1 MSERQGE
8 AGWCH
13 RPVVLRSG
21 AEGPG
26 WPDGSGAPGQ
36 EAVAVEA
43 PVALIFNGVSHV
55 VMMATPLH
63 LSELGLGFALSE
75 GLLDDASQCYGI
87 DVVSTPLGWEVRM
100 DVATR
105 SFARLQERRRQLAGR
120 TGCGVCGLESL
131 QQWAHSPERRTGW
144 TRPAW
149 LNDWHGDGGG
159 GKAVQTAL
167 SLLPARQT
175 LNARTG
181 ALHAAA
187 WVTPQGQLQ
196 KVFEDVGRHNAL
208 DKLLG
213 HLARSGAQTATGFV
227 LMTSR
232 ASHELVHKCIRAG
245 VPLLATVSAPTSLA
259 IDAAH
264 AGQLHL
270 WAWCRD
276 GRFSAFA

>member
-1 MSERQGE
+1 MSDDSE
-8 AGWCH
+8 AGWH
-13 RPVVLRSG
+13 QRPVLRSG
-21 AEGPG
+21 LDGPS
-26 WPDGSGAPGQ
+26 DATQ

-43 PVALIFNGVSHV
+43 PVALVFNGVSHV

-63 LSELGLGFALSE
+63 MAELGLGFALSE
-75 GLLDDASQCYGI
+75 GLLDDASQCYGLEL
-87 DVVSTPLGWEVRM
+87 VATGLGHEVRM
-100 DVATR
+100 EIATR

-120 TGCGVCGLESL
+120 TGCGVCGIESL
-131 QQWAHSPERRTGW
+131 QQWAQ
-144 TRPAW
+144 
-149 LNDWHGDGGG
+149 
-159 GKAVQTAL
+159 V
-167 SLLPARQT
+167 PARQVHWSMPSWLQAWDSDGSSAQQALQSALT
-175 LNARTG
+175 HLPDRQPLNARTG

-187 WVTPQGQLQ
+187 WVDPKGQLLQ
-196 KVFEDVGRHNAL
+196 VFEDVGRHNAL

-213 HLARSGAQTATGFV
+213 HLASTKTNLDEGWV

-245 VPLLATVSAPTSLA
+245 VPLLATVSAPTTLA

-264 AGQLHL
+264 AGALRL

>member
-1 MSERQGE
+1 MSDEL
-8 AGWCH
+8 GWCQ
-13 RPVVLRSG
+13 RPVQRSG
-21 AEGPG
+21 
-26 WPDGSGAPGQ
+26 PDGLLDTEP

-43 PVALIFNGVSHV
+43 PVALMFNGVSHV
-55 VMMATPLH
+55 VMMATPLN
-63 LSELGLGFALSE
+63 LPELGLGFALSE
-75 GLLDDASQCYGI
+75 GVLDEAAQCYGL
-87 DVVSTPLGWEVRM
+87 DVVSTDLGHEVRM
-100 DVATR
+100 EIATR
-105 SFARLQERRRQLAGR
+105 HFTRLQARRRQMAGR
-120 TGCGVCGLESL
+120 TGCGVCGIESL
-131 QQWAHSPERRTGW
+131 QQWAQAPARTEIWSP
-144 TRPAW
+144 PAW
-149 LNDWHGDGGG
+149 LQAWDVDRTAPQAALH
-159 GKAVQTAL
+159 TAL
-167 SLLPARQT
+167 AQLPDRQP

-187 WVTPQGQLQ
+187 WVSPQGQLLH
-196 KVFEDVGRHNAL
+196 VFEDVGRHNAL

-213 HLARSGAQTATGFV
+213 HLAPSKVDLMAGWV

-264 AGQLHL
+264 AGQLRL

>member
-1 MSERQGE
+1 MSS
-8 AGWCH
+8 AGWH
-13 RPVVLRSG
+13 LKPVQRRG
-21 AEGPG
+21 
-26 WPDGSGAPGQ
+26 PDGTLSTTD
-36 EAVAVEA
+36 EAVAEEA
-43 PVALIFNGVSHV
+43 PVALLFNGVSHV
-55 VMMATPLH
+55 VMMATPLN
-63 LSELGLGFALSE
+63 LAELGLGFALSE
-75 GLLDDASQCYGI
+75 GLLDGAAQCYGI
-87 DVVSTPLGWEVRM
+87 DVVPTAPGWEVRM

-105 SFARLQERRRQLAGR
+105 SFTRLQERRRQMAGR
-120 TGCGVCGLESL
+120 TGCGVCGIESL
-131 QQWAHSPERRTGW
+131 QQWAQAPARPADWSE
-144 TRPAW
+144 PAW
-149 LNDWHGDGGG
+149 LSSFAQSDVTVRE
-159 GKAVQTAL
+159 AVQGAL
-167 SLLPARQT
+167 LALPEQQV

-187 WVTPQGQLQ
+187 WVSPQGQLL

-213 HLARSGAQTATGFV
+213 HLARTGTAMQEGWV

-264 AGQLHL
+264 AGRLRL
-270 WAWCRD
+270 WAWCRE

>member
-1 MSERQGE
+1 MTAT
-8 AGWCH
+8 AGWH
-13 RPVVLRSG
+13 TRAVLRCATDG
-21 AEGPG
+21 AVTPA
-26 WPDGSGAPGQ
+26 D

-43 PVALIFNGVSHV
+43 PIALVFNGVSHV

-75 GLLDDASQCYGI
+75 GLLDDAAQCYGI
-87 DVVSTPLGWEVRM
+87 DVVDTDLGWEVRM

-105 SFARLQERRRQLAGR
+105 CFTRLQERKRQLSGR
-120 TGCGVCGLESL
+120 TGCGVCGVESL
-131 QQWAHSPERRTGW
+131 QQWAQVPSRAPGW
-144 TRPAW
+144 SAPGW
-149 LNDWHGDGGG
+149 LSSWDTD
-159 GKAVQTAL
+159 
-167 SLLPARQT
+167 PARAQPT
-175 LNARTG
+175 VLALQNALAELPDRQVLNAATG

-187 WVTPQGQLQ
+187 WVTPQEGQLLQ
-196 KVFEDVGRHNAL
+196 VFEDVGRHNAL

-213 HLARSGAQTATGFV
+213 HLARTATPLSEGWV

-245 VPLLATVSAPTSLA
+245 VPLLATVSAPTTLA
-259 IDAAH
+259 MDAAQ
-264 AGQLHL
+264 AGQLRL

>member
-1 MSERQGE
+1 MSEA
-8 AGWCH
+8 AGWCQ
-13 RPVVLRSG
+13 RPVVRSETG
-21 AEGPG
+21 TARAASTEH
-26 WPDGSGAPGQ
+26 

-43 PVALIFNGVSHV
+43 PVALLFNGISHV
-55 VMMATPLH
+55 VMLATPLH

-75 GLLDDASQCYGI
+75 GLVDEPAQVYGV
-87 DVVSTPLGWEVRM
+87 DVVSTELGWEVRL

-120 TGCGVCGLESL
+120 TGCGVCGIESL
-131 QQWAHSPERRTGW
+131 QQWAQAPTRSAGW
-144 TRPAW
+144 TSPGW
-149 LNDWHGDGGG
+149 LQDGDTGH
-159 GKAVQTAL
+159 TAL
-167 SLLPARQT
+167 QHALAALPDRQT

-187 WVTPQGQLQ
+187 WVSPQGQLLH
-196 KVFEDVGRHNAL
+196 VFEDVGRHNAL

-213 HLARSGAQTATGFV
+213 HLARSGIDTASGWV

-259 IDAAH
+259 IDAAQN
-264 AGQLHL
+264 GGLQL

>member
-1 MSERQGE
+1 MSD
-8 AGWCH
+8 AGWSP
-13 RPVVLRSG
+13 RPVLRSS
-21 AEGPG
+21 
-26 WPDGSGAPGQ
+26 PDGMTGPAE

-43 PVALIFNGVSHV
+43 PVALLFNGVSHV
-55 VMMATPLH
+55 VMMATPLN
-63 LSELGLGFALSE
+63 LAELGLGFALSE
-75 GLLDDASQCYGI
+75 GLLDNATQCYGV
-87 DVVSTPLGWEVRM
+87 DVVATPLGWEVRLE
-100 DVATR
+100 VATR

-120 TGCGVCGLESL
+120 TGCGVCGIESL
-131 QQWAHSPERRTGW
+131 QQWAQAPA
-144 TRPAW
+144 RPGDWSAPDW
-149 LNDWHGDGGG
+149 LNSWHSDDGQAQAGVQS
-159 GKAVQTAL
+159 AVQTAL
-167 SLLPARQT
+167 LELPARQV

-187 WVTPQGQLQ
+187 WVSLQGRLLQ
-196 KVFEDVGRHNAL
+196 VFEDVGRHNAL

-213 HLARSGAQTATGFV
+213 HLARSGASMDEGWV

-264 AGQLHL
+264 AGGLRL

-276 GRFSAFA
+276 SRFSAFA